1 MTTSCSTYML
11 PPVTRVLSFLIF
23 VLQPPRRSELGAVRV
38 VWLLVLW
45 RTGPW
50 GFRGIFSFVPPT
62 PPPLRA
68 RGGLEISPLVPRR
81 RPVVRFTDEFP
92 PLSRWGFSR
101 WIDEFFRFQHA
112 SSPPLAG
119 DVSCACLFLLSRIHF
134 RSCHWGFGGSFCV

>member
-62 PPPLRA
+62 PPPPPSQGRSGDFTA
-68 RGGLEISPLVPRR
+68 RSATQACSPFHRRISA
-81 RPVVRFTDEFP
+81 
-92 PLSRWGFSR
+92 PLSLGIFAVDRRVLPFSTCFLTPPRWRRVVCLSFSAFK
-101 WIDEFFRFQHA
+101 DTF
-112 SSPPLAG
+112 SL
-119 DVSCACLFLLSRIHF
+119 VSLGLWR
-134 RSCHWGFGGSFCV
+134 